1 MSNKKDF
8 SYHNLYMNFWNNVV
22 AELEYQ
28 GKTRKELATEVGF
41 DASNIGKG
49 EKNGNIPAADTA
61 LKIAQVLNV
70 PLESLLDME
79 KKIQAKTTGLQQPDI
94 HLCKKYYSIIKKL
107 DSMPAATRNLLCR
120 IINEWENNLE
130 TVELK

>member
-1 MSNKKDF
+1 MV
-8 SYHNLYMNFWNNVV
+8 MNFWNNVT

-28 GKTRKELATEVGF
+28 GKTRKELATQVGF

-61 LKIAQVLNV
+61 LKIARVLGV

-79 KKIQAKTTGLQQPDI
+79 KAKNISSTTSRLDT
-94 HLCKKYYSIIKKL
+94 HLCKKYYSIIQKL
-107 DSMPAATRNLLCR
+107 DSMPDNTKNLLCR
-120 IINEWENNLE
+120 LIMEWRE
-130 TVELK
+130 